1 MVAIRRKINQKRLS
15 ESSDS
20 DESEKSESESKDEPE
35 IKEQESDT
43 EEENEKQGDN
53 EDGVLIQEI
62 TDDDAGKDEEG
73 IVDGKLEIR
82 VREKEEG
89 TKWDKHPQ

>member
-1 MVAIRRKINQKRLS
+1 MVAIRRKISQKRLS

-62 TDDDAGKDEEG
+62 VDDDAGKDEEV
-73 IVDGKLEIR
+73 VDGKLEIR
-82 VREKEEG
+82 VKEKEEG
-89 TKWDKHPQ
+89 TEWDKHSQ